1 MYTQIDRE
9 YYGQMNTS
17 SLFTGNE
24 GESPEVERAE
34 QESSNALM
42 TRLTKFI
49 YNATNVPDIERCVGG
64 VTVIVWCGCKFC
76 FLLLHWAISTF

>member
-1 MYTQIDRE
+1 MCMYVQIDRA
-9 YYGQMNTS
+9 YYGQMNSS

-24 GESPEVERAE
+24 GESPEVEGAG

-49 YNATNVPDIERCVGG
+49 YNATNVPNIERCVGG
-64 VTVIVWCGCKFC
+64 CDCDI
-76 FLLLHWAISTF
+76 